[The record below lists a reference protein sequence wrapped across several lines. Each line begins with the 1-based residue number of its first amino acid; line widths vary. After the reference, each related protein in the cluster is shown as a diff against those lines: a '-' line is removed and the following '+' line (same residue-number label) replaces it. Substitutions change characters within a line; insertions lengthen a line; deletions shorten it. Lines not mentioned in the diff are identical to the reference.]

1 MEVSVQV
8 QAEKSTRWRSR
19 EHEVEKMGLTWS
31 QLGKTRWVGG
41 HQSSMTSVPTY
52 DQTS

>member
-31 QLGKTRWVGG
+31 QLGKTRGVGG
-41 HQSSMTSVPTY
+41 ASNINDLSP
-52 DQTS
+52 DIRPN